1 MADPGNSGM
10 ERLIPIINLL
20 QEAFLSLNTSVQ
32 IDLPQ
37 IVVVG
42 SQSAGKSSVLE
53 NFVGKDFLP
62 RGSGIVTR
70 RPLVLQLINSQ
81 AGDYAEF
88 SHCKGKKFADF
99 DLVRK
104 EIEDET
110 FRLTGSNKGIS
121 SVPIYLRVYS
131 PHFLNLTLVDLPG
144 ITKVP
149 VGDQPANIELQ
160 INNMLMEF
168 ISKDNSLIL
177 AVSPANVDLANS
189 DALKIAREV
198 DPSGSRTIGVITKL
212 DLMDDGTDARDI
224 LENKLLPLRRGYVGI
239 VNRSQRDIDGRKDI
253 RAALA
258 SERQFFLSHPAYRHM
273 ADRMG
278 TAFLQKTLNQQLK
291 NHIRDKLPGLR
302 SKLQSQLLSMERVVA
317 EYKDFSGDDPRAKSN
332 LLFSCLQDL
341 SKEFEKSIYG
351 ISSEVNTTELA
362 GGAKINQIF
371 NEIFPYELVKIEYDT
386 KELRTEIKYAILNTH
401 GIRNGLFTPDIAFEA
416 TVKNQ
421 ISRFKDPTY
430 KCVDLVVAEL
440 TKVIHGLTG
449 RLTRYPFLRDETD
462 RIINSRLKEQE
473 KSCKDQLSLYIGTH
487 LSYINTSHEDFIGFA
502 NASQPE
508 KVIESKKNVKN
519 QIVRK
524 GYMGLHGVSIIK
536 GGSKDLWFVL
546 TTETLSW
553 YKDEKEEEKKYM
565 LSLDGLKIRNVDS
578 GFFSKRHAFGLT
590 STDGK

>member
-20 QEAFLSLNTSVQ
+20 QEAFLSLNTSIQ

-81 AGDYAEF
+81 AGEYAEF
-88 SHCKGKKFADF
+88 SHCKGKKFVDF
-99 DLVRK
+99 DQVRK

-302 SKLQSQLLSMERVVA
+302 SKLQSQLLSMEKIVN
-317 EYKDFSGDDPRAKSN
+317 EYKEFNSDDPRTKSN
-332 LLFSCLQDL
+332 LLFSSLQDL

-401 GIRNGLFTPDIAFEA
+401 GIRNGLFTPDIAFEV

-430 KCVDLVVAEL
+430 KCVDLVVTEL

-449 RLTRYPFLRDETD
+449 KLTRYPFLRDETD
-462 RIINSRLKEQE
+462 RIINTRLKEQE
-473 KSCKDQLSLYIGTH
+473 KSCKDQLNLYIGTH

-578 GFFSKRHAFGLT
+578 GFFSKRHAFALT